1 MKETEEKESVADS
14 LQELTETIESRKE
27 EKRRKREAKLRAKEK
42 KRKMNA
48 IEKSVA
54 PIILVI
60 TILIS
65 FLFMILSQ

>member
-1 MKETEEKESVADS
+1 MKEPEEKESVADS

-27 EKRRKREAKLRAKEK
+27 EKRRKREAKIRAKEK

-54 PIILVI
+54 PIILVL

-65 FLFMILSQ
+65 FLFMMFSQ